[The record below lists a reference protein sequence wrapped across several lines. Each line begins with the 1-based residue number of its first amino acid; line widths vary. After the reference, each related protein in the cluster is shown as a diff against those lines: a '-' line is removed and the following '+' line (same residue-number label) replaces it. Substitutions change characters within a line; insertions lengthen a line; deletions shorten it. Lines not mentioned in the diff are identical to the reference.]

1 MGTLVVTLSHCS
13 AVEEDKKEDNEITE
27 LQVAVKN
34 HVMFGGDKL
43 LGIAIVKF
51 SNLIEGEHEMEVKL
65 FNMLKFSKKH
75 RAILSVL
82 AKRTHDEMAKEFVS
96 LKSQINNA

>member
-1 MGTLVVTLSHCS
+1 M
-13 AVEEDKKEDNEITE
+13 VEEDNRENNDCTE
-27 LQVAVKN
+27 LQIAVKN
-34 HVMFGGDKL
+34 HVVFGGDKL
-43 LGIAIVKF
+43 LGIAIVKL
-51 SNLIEGEHEMEVKL
+51 SNLLEGEHEMEVKL
-65 FNMLKFSKKH
+65 FNTLKYGKKN

>member
-1 MGTLVVTLSHCS
+1 MI
-13 AVEEDKKEDNEITE
+13 DEDNSENNDFTE
-27 LQVAVKN
+27 LQIAVKN

-51 SNLIEGEHEMEVKL
+51 SSLIQGENEMEVKL
-65 FNMLKFSKKH
+65 FNTLKFSKKNW
-75 RAILSVL
+75 AILSVL

-96 LKSQINNA
+96 LKSQIHNA